1 MTGFYMITA
10 SVMKEL
16 TEEHDKMLN
25 DSITATH
32 KNADATH
39 KNASDNVKK
48 KINAN
53 GKQVFRNRIVLEWM
67 PTNGGNNCFM
77 SLKDQKENVQNNPTA
92 RLINPA
98 KKQNSGKQ
106 AKLF

>member
-1 MTGFYMITA
+1 MTGFYVITA

-25 DSITATH
+25 DSIT
-32 KNADATH
+32 ATH

-53 GKQVFRNRIVLEWM
+53 GKQVFRNRIVLELM

-77 SLKDQKENVQNNPTA
+77 SLKDHKENVQNNPTA

>member
-1 MTGFYMITA
+1 MITA

-32 KNADATH
+32 KNA
-39 KNASDNVKK
+39 SDNVKK

-53 GKQVFRNRIVLEWM
+53 GKQVFRNRIVLE
-67 PTNGGNNCFM
+67 
-77 SLKDQKENVQNNPTA
+77 
-92 RLINPA
+92 
-98 KKQNSGKQ
+98 
-106 AKLF
+106 

>member
-1 MTGFYMITA
+1 MITA

-67 PTNGGNNCFM
+67 PTNGENNCFM
-77 SLKDQKENVQNNPTA
+77 SLKDHKENVQNNPTA

>member
-25 DSITATH
+25 DSITATQ
-32 KNADATH
+32 
-39 KNASDNVKK
+39 KNASDSVKK

-53 GKQVFRNRIVLEWM
+53 GKQVFRNRTVLE
-67 PTNGGNNCFM
+67 
-77 SLKDQKENVQNNPTA
+77 
-92 RLINPA
+92 
-98 KKQNSGKQ
+98 
-106 AKLF
+106 